1 MKKTL
6 IFVYA
11 VCATVMI
18 TGSLLWFIFTLQSDS
33 QQGKTEAQKS
43 FKILTGKTADILNGH
58 YTEPAQLSTRLEQLC
73 RNHYTYIQTVL
84 IRSEKGLLFI
94 WPQDAGIFEY
104 TERHTVQT
112 KKLPLFFI
120 PVQTVIPPINSDSES
135 FTVHAVLKTL
145 PIGTIVSRGKTVFIL
160 MLLLFL
166 ITITLL
172 IFSYVDVKPP
182 ATPQQHAVYRSS
194 APPAAQEPET
204 DSSQPVRQEAAA
216 PQQSRAVSARPAADL
231 SAQLESLNHLH
242 ICNTDEQE
250 PMTAPHTGIPS
261 KAAAGSVDAE
271 IYGSFENHLQA
282 AHQAEK
288 EERDR
293 LSIDAEDTG
302 TDTPKIKTA
311 APEAEQAKLIE
322 ELTSAIT
329 ETAMAEEDLALLFIR
344 VNGLAQN
351 EAIIK
356 SIRTQLD
363 KIHKLFFFDEH
374 TIALLVYYAPLD
386 KAMHI
391 ASNLYDSIY
400 PFAGEDVSESQ
411 LGLGLTTRAGRIIPA
426 YRMVEEAVAAI
437 NKAVVPGSDPIV
449 AFRVN
454 AEKYRK
460 CLAQL
465 NDRTV
470 V

>member
-120 PVQTVIPPINSDSES
+120 PVQTVIPPISSDSES

-194 APPAAQEPET
+194 APPAAQEPEA
-204 DSSQPVRQEAAA
+204 DSSQPVRKTAI
-216 PQQSRAVSARPAADL
+216 PQPERPVSVRSAADL
-231 SAQLESLNHLH
+231 NAQLESLNHLH

-250 PMTAPHTGIPS
+250 PMSAPHAGILS
-261 KAAAGSVDAE
+261 EAAAGGIEAE

-302 TDTPKIKTA
+302 TDAPKTKTA

-465 NDRTV
+465 NEQPV

>member
-172 IFSYVDVKPP
+172 IFSYVEVKP
-182 ATPQQHAVYRSS
+182 AVTPQPQAVYHS
-194 APPAAQEPET
+194 PAAQEPEA
-204 DSSQPVRQEAAA
+204 DSSQPVRKTAI
-216 PQQSRAVSARPAADL
+216 PQPERQVSVRPAADL

-250 PMTAPHTGIPS
+250 TMSAQHAGILS
-261 KAAAGSVDAE
+261 EAASGGIEAE
-271 IYGSFENHLQA
+271 IYGSFENRLQA

-293 LSIDAEDTG
+293 LSSDAEDTG

-465 NDRTV
+465 NERPV

>member
-58 YTEPAQLSTRLEQLC
+58 YTEPAQLSARLEQLC

-84 IRSEKGLLFI
+84 IRNEKGLLFI

-104 TERHTVQT
+104 TEQHTVQT
-112 KKLPLFFI
+112 KKLPLFFT
-120 PVQTVIPPINSDSES
+120 PVQTVIPPINGASES

-166 ITITLL
+166 VTITLL
-172 IFSYVDVKPP
+172 IFSYVDVKSPVTPHTAYRPP
-182 ATPQQHAVYRSS
+182 ASHI
-194 APPAAQEPET
+194 AQEPEAE
-204 DSSQPVRQEAAA
+204 QPVPVRKAAV
-216 PQQSRAVSARPAADL
+216 PQPERPIPARPAADL

-242 ICNTDEQE
+242 ICNPDEQE
-250 PMTAPHTGIPS
+250 NVPASHAGFSAET
-261 KAAAGSVDAE
+261 AAGSVDAE
-271 IYGSFENHLQA
+271 TYGSFENHLQA
-282 AHQAEK
+282 VRQTQTQ
-288 EERDR
+288 RDDR
-293 LSIDAEDTG
+293 LSGETENTG
-302 TDTPKIKTA
+302 TGIPKAKTA
-311 APEAEQAKLIE
+311 VPAAEQAKLIE
-322 ELTSAIT
+322 ELTSAIS

-344 VNGLAQN
+344 MNGLAQN
-351 EAIIK
+351 EAIVKTIQ
-356 SIRTQLD
+356 TQLD

-374 TIALLVYYAPLD
+374 TIALLIYYAPLD

-391 ASNLYDSIY
+391 ASNLYDGIY
-400 PFAGEDVSESQ
+400 PLAGADVSESQ
-411 LGLGLTTRAGRIIPA
+411 LGLGLTTRAGRLIPA
-426 YRMVEEAVAAI
+426 YRMVEEAAAAI

-454 AEKYRK
+454 AEKYRRH
-460 CLAQL
+460 LAQL
-465 NDRTV
+465 NEQPV

>member
-120 PVQTVIPPINSDSES
+120 PVQTVIPPINGDSES

-172 IFSYVDVKPP
+172 ISSYVDVKPP

-194 APPAAQEPET
+194 APPAAQEPEA
-204 DSSQPVRQEAAA
+204 DSSQPVRKTAI
-216 PQQSRAVSARPAADL
+216 PQPERPVSVRSAADL
-231 SAQLESLNHLH
+231 NAQLESLNHLH

-250 PMTAPHTGIPS
+250 PMSAPHAGILS
-261 KAAAGSVDAE
+261 EAAAGGIEAE

-311 APEAEQAKLIE
+311 APEAEQANLIE